1 MKTFLIAT
9 TALVVST
16 TAALAGGMQPGVW
29 SGEAFAEYGV
39 NAQDVTLGGGV
50 AYDINSVSLWTE
62 TELQVAQEVDLSLS
76 DVTFGADYAILPQ
89 VDAYMAFE
97 FAGNPDAANGL
108 GVEYNETSIGLRYEW

>member
-1 MKTFLIAT
+1 MKTFLVAA
-9 TALVVST
+9 ALVAST
-16 TAALAGGMQPGVW
+16 SASFAGGMQPGAW

-39 NAQDVTLGGGV
+39 NAQDVTLGGQV
-50 AYDINSVSLWTE
+50 SYDINAVSLWTS
-62 TELQVAQEVDLSLS
+62 TELQVAQDVDLSLS

-89 VDAYMAFE
+89 VDAYMSFE